1 MVLFLRG
8 KQKVI
13 STTHTHGL
21 CVCVRAYFSIRPSGW
36 GEFIASEPE
45 SAVTTS
51 LRCSKKNILGSLFI
65 AASSRGRIPI
75 AFRSPGQRRRRRAW
89 RRRPRH
95 FKKRRRSEEISG
107 SVPLL
112 SVVKWFPAGCHLLPP
127 CVGFVDE
134 EQREEEALGLGVSR
148 LFRSESDPSFGPVRP
163 YAPHPVDGH

>member
-51 LRCSKKNILGSLFI
+51 LRCSKKKQFSVHY
-65 AASSRGRIPI
+65 SSRPHREDGSRSPSGHLGNVVGAGRGVVGRDTPKNGGDRKRFPDRYRC
-75 AFRSPGQRRRRRAW
+75 FRSL
-89 RRRPRH
+89 
-95 FKKRRRSEEISG
+95 SG
-107 SVPLL
+107 SQPDAICCRLVLALSMKSNEKKKLL
-112 SVVKWFPAGCHLLPP
+112 DLAFLA
-127 CVGFVDE
+127 
-134 EQREEEALGLGVSR
+134 
-148 LFRSESDPSFGPVRP
+148 SFGRK
-163 YAPHPVDGH
+163 AIRHLGRCGHMRHIL